1 MSSFQEGG
9 EIMTATKLLQQ
20 GYLFVA
26 RFNHK
31 ERAEE
36 RAALHR
42 KQGFQAK
49 VIRQFSSFG
58 VETFAVYI
66 KKEGMT

>member
-1 MSSFQEGG
+1 
-9 EIMTATKLLQQ
+9 MTATKLLQQ

-31 ERAEE
+31 EQAEE
-36 RAALHR
+36 RAELHR

-49 VIRQFSSFG
+49 VISQFNSFG

-66 KKEGMT
+66 KKEGIA